1 MNNKATSNSKE
12 WDATSLRFTG
22 FLAPDAKIQESDWWK
37 AVVGESPDTRHIQE
51 KKGSVKNV
59 GRFEEGNLTLKMEP
73 FRVDW
78 FYEAIKSPE
87 EPDMSGVL
95 GSFNNA
101 IPVFVDAMRKWFLSE
116 NLPSLQRIAFGAI
129 ILKPVE
135 TRQAGYRLPL
145 PQRRRRGA
153 RRDLP
158 MERDPISRQANPAA
172 VLWAGGWRGGLALA
186 PHGSA
191 APAFRV
197 GRPGQPARRPGVDRR
212 RREGGPRRA
221 RVGRQGVRRHHL
233 AGRFELEREGR
244 LGAARRS
251 GSDDLAGSRSQMLP
265 GRP

>member
-1 MNNKATSNSKE
+1 MNNEATSNSKD

-101 IPVFVDAMRKWFLSE
+101 IPVFVDAMQKWFLSE

-129 ILKPVE
+129 VLKPVK
-135 TRQAGYRLPL
+135 TREAGYERLSKYLESVKIDPEGSSDFL
-145 PQRRRRGA
+145 YRINRPRDSSTDIGDLRINRLMTWGVITA
-153 RRDLP
+153 RFLGFDFQHQKNMYAGQETFAARLELDISTFA
-158 MERDPISRQANPAA
+158 DPSRQFN
-172 VLWAGGWRGGLALA
+172 VSEYKTIFDELVQLAI
-186 PHGSA
+186 
-191 APAFRV
+191 
-197 GRPGQPARRPGVDRR
+197 
-212 RREGGPRRA
+212 EI
-221 RVGRQGVRRHHL
+221 
-233 AGRFELEREGR
+233 
-244 LGAARRS
+244 
-251 GSDDLAGSRSQMLP
+251 SQK
-265 GRP
+265 GDIK